1 MIRAFLLDW
10 MMIRSRAGLMAGMM
24 TLICLWLTFQMRAFP
39 GTYAAAIFMAYPM
52 IAMSLGSYDE
62 ARGWSAVRLTLPVSR
77 RDVVA
82 GRYLLMG
89 ALALEG
95 VAVAGAVTAA
105 VLAADAVW
113 RAAARDSFLPPEL
126 TAVGMPQATAVAAC
140 LTLLVTS
147 VMTGIVT
154 PLNFRFGA
162 TKVTMILPYVLLLGV
177 LGGFALLGDAGADIL
192 AALPGLFDWLATA
205 SGALTACGV
214 LLVATAAV
222 MAVSAACSMAVYD
235 RRQM

>member
-105 VLAADAVW
+105 V
-113 RAAARDSFLPPEL
+113 
-126 TAVGMPQATAVAAC
+126 AAC

-177 LGGFALLGDAGADIL
+177 LGGFALLGDAGAGIL